1 MEKKIKAFWR
11 CKKGRD
17 GLHGFE
23 RELREAQSSL
33 TEYKGGGGDCRKLTA
48 NKGRI
53 IKIPNALEGNEVN
66 LL

>member
-1 MEKKIKAFWR
+1 MIHRVGTGWGGG
-11 CKKGRD
+11 GRD

-33 TEYKGGGGDCRKLTA
+33 TEYKGGGDCRKLTA